1 MESEMYIKDQNEEE
15 VIEYNLNSKKNG
27 QQQQITMKYAS
38 TNSIPSTMEEEN
50 ENTFD
55 RRIMGER
62 FAGVRSA
69 ASAAI
74 LRESTTGTGTTTNST
89 TTNTNPST
97 VSAVKARRYSVL
109 EDLKAR
115 RDSLWQRARRT
126 STFEEKENAKQQKI
140 VYGKEKRRS
149 SDSGAAR
156 RGSVFYVTDDLLEEK
171 QDVIVNKEEERAAI
185 IEAKKGRRKSWHPL
199 AGVKPSKSERKRKK
213 AVVGAPPEQVA
224 SAEALYTHTRQKR
237 PSWWNIF
244 VPDSVSRSKSRSV
257 DHGFTAPFDLDTLRN
272 KVEGR
277 FESVDKLSKDSDN
290 ESKDGSTTQE
300 KRHGRISQPN
310 NTIAYTV
317 GDRDTLTSV
326 AARFDTTPSEL
337 SKLNRLGSTFI
348 YSGQQLWVPNKGEG
362 RAGGGTITDAPS
374 PDPPQDHDSQDDL
387 PPEEKELL
395 DNLRP
400 VSPKPGHIER
410 VKTPL
415 GSGNAVTEDDE
426 QPFKERFLKINVRH
440 ITDGQGVVGGVLLVT
455 PNAVMFD
462 PNVSD
467 PLVIEHGA
475 ESYGVIAP
483 MEFVVNAAIYY
494 DIAHMRV
501 GHTKS
506 GNLDKKPDIY
516 YMKKP
521 SQGDSQ
527 KSQSP
532 GKDETFPE
540 LAGDDNESVC
550 SCAER
555 EGDAFPKAFD
565 RELVT
570 PTNLQSQDDNLATT
584 KEKEEKEKD
593 STEKEPCVGGQAS
606 RTLEERRRSMLDHHW
621 AVPSKDRSTFSVDD
635 EQQDSLNSDKTE
647 SAKSNAIPEDE
658 EGSLVKLSCHDS
670 GIDIR
675 DPNPPLPVVQPMPS
689 KKVYS
694 DADIVLSSE
703 WVPPITIAPTN
714 ITTSSLD
721 SGPNINGRKK
731 ASSVSFSLD
740 SNSEEPEKD
749 EEHKDDD
756 KQESRKNKMLKRLS
770 YPLSWVGMEGLT
782 GDREEENKSVSDRVS
797 SLPNSADS
805 HHSSVFSKVFS
816 SSPINLVSDFS
827 SGLFAK
833 TPSEESGGGGRAGG
847 TPPLIAS
854 SLSQDSGNAQFS
866 PGPGG
871 LIGRSSVGTFIRQ
884 QPLTSSGS
892 SSVDSNRGSKSLTQ
906 APRLDYRSMV
916 SVEDMPGLFVSFDI
930 QAPNF
935 PELEGLE
942 LIPRPA
948 RSCEDPPLY
957 LRLRTGRP
965 KDKKIPRS
973 TPIMSYGKKK
983 LRPEYWFS
991 VPRNRVDDLYRF
1003 IHAWVPNLYGELDEN
1018 YWRER
1023 GYILSDTDTDLSPE
1037 LTPQESGESG
1047 ESTEEGKA
1055 RNQDGDEISE
1065 LTRES
1070 WELIKAPY
1078 VKLYTILKTSSTSAD
1093 SEQVQD
1099 PEVLSMSEELRR
1111 ALYANSAVS
1120 LDNDIIVPDLVGTTE
1135 ILSDEH
1141 REHLCRHLP
1150 ARAEGYLWT
1159 LVFSTSQH
1167 GFSLN
1172 SMYRKMGKIESPILL
1187 VIEDTEGNVF
1197 GALTSCALHVS
1208 DHFYGTGE
1216 SLLFRFTPRFQAF
1229 NWTGDNLYFIKGNN
1243 ESLAIGA
1250 GDGKF
1255 GLWLDGDLYQGRT
1268 QSCSTYGNEPL
1279 APHEDFVVKTLECWA
1294 FI

>member
-1 MESEMYIKDQNEEE
+1 MDDVAIPVSMETAKMYISEPQNGHTTT
-15 VIEYNLNSKKNG
+15 KF
-27 QQQQITMKYAS
+27 AS
-38 TNSIPSTMEEEN
+38 TNSIPAMMEQESSLARILGAVGKQREN
-50 ENTFD
+50 
-55 RRIMGER
+55 
-62 FAGVRSA
+62 V
-69 ASAAI
+69 AI
-74 LRESTTGTGTTTNST
+74 LRDTKT
-89 TTNTNPST
+89 
-97 VSAVKARRYSVL
+97 RRHSVL

-115 RDSLWQRARRT
+115 RDSLMQRARRV
-126 STFEEKENAKQQKI
+126 SLFEEKENSAKDNVKDG
-140 VYGKEKRRS
+140 VKSDVKDGNAKDKSKDKRRS
-149 SDSGAAR
+149 SDSNGGR
-156 RGSVFYVTDDLLEEK
+156 RGSVFYVSEDLLEEN
-171 QDVIVNKEEERAAI
+171 QEVLENEDRDRVAQ
-185 IEAKKGRRKSWHPL
+185 EAKKGRRKSWHPL
-199 AGVKPSKSERKRKK
+199 VKPPKLDRKRRKG
-213 AVVGAPPEQVA
+213 VSGIPSDSGSTEG
-224 SAEALYTHTRQKR
+224 LYSQSYPRQKR

-244 VPDSVSRSKSRSV
+244 VPDSVVRSRRMSQDVTTSKSTENLSATFRSKSRSV
-257 DHGFTAPFDLDTLRN
+257 DHGLTPPIDFDALRS

-300 KRHGRISQPN
+300 KKHGRVSQPI

-348 YSGQQLWVPNKGEG
+348 YSGQQLWVPAKGEG
-362 RAGGGTITDAPS
+362 RPGGGSAADAPS
-374 PDPPQDHDSQDDL
+374 PDPCHDHESQDDL

-400 VSPKPGHIER
+400 VSPKPGHMER
-410 VKTPL
+410 IKTPL
-415 GSGNAVTEDDE
+415 GTSGATADEDE
-426 QPFKERFLKINVRH
+426 QPFRERFLKINVRH

-501 GHTKS
+501 SHAECGH
-506 GNLDKKPDIY
+506 LDKKPEIY

-521 SQGDSQ
+521 QVDNR
-527 KSQSP
+527 KCQSP
-532 GKDETFPE
+532 GKDENFPE
-540 LAGDDNESVC
+540 LAGDDSESVC

-555 EGDAFPKAFD
+555 DGDAFPKAFE

-570 PTNLQSQDDNLATT
+570 PTNLQGEENSTST
-584 KEKEEKEKD
+584 KDKEKEKD
-593 STEKEPCVGGQAS
+593 GNEKEVCTGGQAS

-635 EQQDSLNSDKTE
+635 EQQDSLNSDKPAE
-647 SAKSNAIPEDE
+647 PAKSNAIPEDE
-658 EGSLVKLSCHDS
+658 EGSLVKQSCHDS

-675 DPNPPLPVVQPMPS
+675 DPNPPIPVVQPIPS

-694 DADIVLSSE
+694 DADIVLSSD

-714 ITTSSLD
+714 VTSTLEATSA
-721 SGPNINGRKK
+721 INGRKK
-731 ASSVSFSLD
+731 ASSVSFSLE
-740 SNSEEPEKD
+740 SNAEEPEKD
-749 EEHKDDD
+749 EEHKEDD
-756 KQESRKNKMLKRLS
+756 KQETRKNKMLKRLS
-770 YPLSWVGMEGLT
+770 YPLSWMEGLT
-782 GDREEENKSVSDRVS
+782 GEKDDESSKSLSDKMS

-816 SSPINLVSDFS
+816 
-827 SGLFAK
+827 
-833 TPSEESGGGGRAGG
+833 R
-847 TPPLIAS
+847 
-854 SLSQDSGNAQFS
+854 
-866 PGPGG
+866 
-871 LIGRSSVGTFIRQ
+871 RSSVGTFIRQ

-892 SSVDSNRGSKSLTQ
+892 SSVDSSRGSKTSAT

-916 SVEDMPGLFVSFDI
+916 SVEDMPELFVSFDK
-930 QAPNF
+930 
-935 PELEGLE
+935 

-1003 IHAWVPNLYGELDEN
+1003 IHAWVPSLYGELDEN

-1037 LTPQESGESG
+1037 LSPQESGEG
-1047 ESTEEGKA
+1047 ADSTEESKTG
-1055 RNQDGDEISE
+1055 QDEISE

-1070 WELIKAPY
+1070 WE
-1078 VKLYTILKTSSTSAD
+1078 
-1093 SEQVQD
+1093 
-1099 PEVLSMSEELRR
+1099 VLSMSEEFRR
-1111 ALYANSAVS
+1111 ALYANSAIS
-1120 LDNDIIVPDLVGTTE
+1120 LDNDVIVPDLIGTTE

-1141 REHLCRHLP
+1141 REQLCRHLP
-1150 ARAEGYLWT
+1150 ARAEGYQWT

-1172 SMYRKMGKIESPILL
+1172 SMYRKMAKVESPILL

-1197 GALTSCALHVS
+1197 GALTSCSLHVS

-1216 SLLFRFTPRFQAF
+1216 SLLFRFTPRFQCF

-1268 QSCSTYGNEPL
+1268 QACSTYGNEPL
-1279 APHEDFVVKTLECWA
+1279 APREDFVVKTLECWA

>member
-1 MESEMYIKDQNEEE
+1 METNMYISNEPQN
-15 VIEYNLNSKKNG
+15 NG
-27 QQQQITMKYAS
+27 HSGTKYAS
-38 TNSIPSTMEEEN
+38 TNSIPSMVEKESS
-50 ENTFD
+50 FAKLIGAVG
-55 RRIMGER
+55 RRD
-62 FAGVRSA
+62 S
-69 ASAAI
+69 SAI
-74 LRESTTGTGTTTNST
+74 LRDNKG
-89 TTNTNPST
+89 
-97 VSAVKARRYSVL
+97 RRHSVL

-115 RDSLWQRARRT
+115 RDSLFQKARRG
-126 STFEEKENAKQQKI
+126 SVIEEKENAKHVQKD
-140 VYGKEKRRS
+140 KRRAS
-149 SDSGAAR
+149 EGGR
-156 RGSVFYVTDDLLEEK
+156 RCSVFYVSQDLLEEN
-171 QDVIVNKEEERAAI
+171 QELLENERIQADVEG
-185 IEAKKGRRKSWHPL
+185 KKARRKSWHILAKPPKL
-199 AGVKPSKSERKRKK
+199 DRKRRKGIAGVPTQ
-213 AVVGAPPEQVA
+213 VG
-224 SAEALYTHTRQKR
+224 SADGLYAQARQKR

-257 DHGFTAPFDLDTLRN
+257 DHGFAAPFDWDSSKN

-277 FESVDKLSKDSDN
+277 FESVDEFTKDSDT
-290 ESKDGSTTQE
+290 ESEDGSST
-300 KRHGRISQPN
+300 RLNFNIIP
-310 NTIAYTV
+310 YTV

-337 SKLNRLGSTFI
+337 SKFNRLGSTFI
-348 YSGQQLWVPNKGEG
+348 YPGQQLWIPVEGEG
-362 RAGGGTITDAPS
+362 RTKAGTTDAPS
-374 PDPPQDHDSQDDL
+374 PVPCHDHDSQDDL

-395 DNLRP
+395 DSLRP
-400 VSPKPGHIER
+400 VSPKPSHMER

-415 GSGNAVTEDDE
+415 GVTSTVIEEEE

-501 GHTKS
+501 GHTES
-506 GNLDKKPDIY
+506 GKLDKKPEIY

-521 SQGDSQ
+521 TQSDNV
-527 KSQSP
+527 KCQSP
-532 GKDETFPE
+532 EKEESFPE
-540 LAGDDNESVC
+540 LTADDSENVC
-550 SCAER
+550 SSTER
-555 EGDAFPKAFD
+555 DGDAFPKAFERD
-565 RELVT
+565 FVT
-570 PTNLQSQDDNLATT
+570 PTNLQNEEDATTT
-584 KEKEEKEKD
+584 KEKEKEKE
-593 STEKEPCVGGQAS
+593 TKEVCGGGQAS
-606 RTLEERRRSMLDHHW
+606 RTLEERRRSLLDHHW
-621 AVPSKDRSTFSVDD
+621 PVPSKDQYPWPVED
-635 EQQDSLNSDKTE
+635 EQQNSLNSDKTDT
-647 SAKSNAIPEDE
+647 AKSKVIPEDE
-658 EGSLVKLSCHDS
+658 EGSLVKQSCHDS

-675 DPNPPLPVVQPMPS
+675 DPNPPFPVVQPNPT

-694 DADIVLSSE
+694 DADIVLSSD

-714 ITTSSLD
+714 VTTDSLD
-721 SGPNINGRKK
+721 TGTAVNGRKK
-731 ASSVSFSLD
+731 ASSVSFSLE
-740 SNSEEPEKD
+740 SNNAEEPEKD
-749 EEHKDDD
+749 EDHKDDD
-756 KQESRKNKMLKRLS
+756 KQETRRNKMLKRLS
-770 YPLSWVGMEGLT
+770 YPLSWMEGLT
-782 GDREEENKSVSDRVS
+782 GEKEDETKSSGSDKVS

-833 TPSEESGGGGRAGG
+833 TPSDESSGGGRAGG
-847 TPPLIAS
+847 TPPLTAS
-854 SLSQDSGNAQFS
+854 SLSQDSSNPQIS

-871 LIGRSSVGTFIRQ
+871 LMGRSSVGTFIRQ

-892 SSVDSNRGSKSLTQ
+892 SSVDSSRGSKTSST

-916 SVEDMPGLFVSFDI
+916 SVEDMPELFVSFDI

-948 RSCEDPPLY
+948 HSCEDPPLY

-991 VPRNRVDDLYRF
+991 IPRNRVDDLYRF
-1003 IHAWVPNLYGELDEN
+1003 IHAWVPSLYGELDEN
-1018 YWRER
+1018 YWRDR

-1037 LTPQESGESG
+1037 LSPHEAGKLG
-1047 ESTEEGKA
+1047 DATEEGKP
-1055 RNQDGDEISE
+1055 RQDSDEISD

-1078 VKLYTILKTSSTSAD
+1078 VKLYSILKTSSASAD
-1093 SEQVQD
+1093 SEQIQD
-1099 PEVLSMSEELRR
+1099 PEVLSMSEDLRR
-1111 ALYANSAVS
+1111 VLYTNSAVS
-1120 LDNDIIVPDLVGTTE
+1120 IDNDVIVPELVGTTE

-1141 REHLCRHLP
+1141 REQLCRHLP

-1172 SMYRKMGKIESPILL
+1172 SMYRKMAKIESPILL

-1197 GALTSCALHVS
+1197 GALTSCSLHVS

-1216 SLLFRFTPRFQAF
+1216 SLLFKFTPRFQAF
-1229 NWTGDNLYFIKGNN
+1229 HWTGDNLYFIKGNN

-1279 APHEDFVVKTLECWA
+1279 APREDFVVKTLECWA

>member
-1 MESEMYIKDQNEEE
+1 MESNMYISNEPH
-15 VIEYNLNSKKNG
+15 NNG
-27 QQQQITMKYAS
+27 HSATKYAS
-38 TNSIPSTMEEEN
+38 TNSIPSMMEED
-50 ENTFD
+50 TSLAKLIGAVGKRD
-55 RRIMGER
+55 
-62 FAGVRSA
+62 
-69 ASAAI
+69 ASAI
-74 LRESTTGTGTTTNST
+74 LRDNKG
-89 TTNTNPST
+89 
-97 VSAVKARRYSVL
+97 RRHSVL

-115 RDSLWQRARRT
+115 RDSLFQRARRG
-126 STFEEKENAKQQKI
+126 SVVEEKENAKLVQ
-140 VYGKEKRRS
+140 KEKRRG
-149 SDSGAAR
+149 SDGGR
-156 RGSVFYVTDDLLEEK
+156 RGSVFYVSQDLLEENP
-171 QDVIVNKEEERAAI
+171 DVVENERVKADL
-185 IEAKKGRRKSWHPL
+185 EGKKGRRKSWHPL
-199 AGVKPSKSERKRKK
+199 AKPPKVDRKRRKGI
-213 AVVGAPPEQVA
+213 AGIPTQVG
-224 SAEALYTHTRQKR
+224 SADGLYTQARQKR

-244 VPDSVSRSKSRSV
+244 VPDSVGRSRRMSQDVTHSRSTENLTASYFRSKSRSV
-257 DHGFTAPFDLDTLRN
+257 DHGFTTPFDLDSLRN

-290 ESKDGSTTQE
+290 ESKDGTALQE
-300 KRHGRISQPN
+300 KKHGRVSQPI
-310 NTIAYTV
+310 NTIVYTV

-348 YSGQQLWVPNKGEG
+348 YPGQQLRVPAKGEG
-362 RAGGGTITDAPS
+362 RPGGGTTTDAPS
-374 PDPPQDHDSQDDL
+374 PDPCHDHESQDDL

-395 DNLRP
+395 DSLRP

-415 GSGNAVTEDDE
+415 GVTNAVIEEEE

-501 GHTKS
+501 GHTES
-506 GNLDKKPDIY
+506 GTLDKKPEIY

-521 SQGDSQ
+521 SQNDNR
-527 KSQSP
+527 KCQSP

-540 LAGDDNESVC
+540 LTADDNESVC

-555 EGDAFPKAFD
+555 DGDAFPKAFERD
-565 RELVT
+565 LVT
-570 PTNLQSQDDNLATT
+570 PTNLQNEENTTTT
-584 KEKEEKEKD
+584 KDKETEKEETKD
-593 STEKEPCVGGQAS
+593 ASSGGQGN

-621 AVPSKDRSTFSVDD
+621 AVPSKDRCTLSVED
-635 EQQDSLNSDKTE
+635 EQQDSLNSDKVDP
-647 SAKSNAIPEDE
+647 AKSKAIPEDE

-675 DPNPPLPVVQPMPS
+675 DLIPPFPVVQHIPS

-694 DADIVLSSE
+694 DADIVLSSD

-714 ITTSSLD
+714 ITTDSLD
-721 SGPNINGRKK
+721 AGSAINGRKK
-731 ASSVSFSLD
+731 ASSVSFSLE
-740 SNSEEPEKD
+740 SNAEEPEKD

-756 KQESRKNKMLKRLS
+756 KQETRKNKMLKRLS
-770 YPLSWVGMEGLT
+770 YPLSWMEGLT
-782 GDREEENKSVSDRVS
+782 GEKEEENKSGSDKVS

-816 SSPINLVSDFS
+816 
-827 SGLFAK
+827 
-833 TPSEESGGGGRAGG
+833 R
-847 TPPLIAS
+847 
-854 SLSQDSGNAQFS
+854 
-866 PGPGG
+866 
-871 LIGRSSVGTFIRQ
+871 RSSVGTFIRQ

-892 SSVDSNRGSKSLTQ
+892 SSVDSSRGSKTSTT

-916 SVEDMPGLFVSFDI
+916 SVEDMPELFVSFDK
-930 QAPNF
+930 
-935 PELEGLE
+935 

-1003 IHAWVPNLYGELDEN
+1003 IHAWVPSLYGELDEN

-1037 LTPQESGESG
+1037 LSPHESGEGG

-1055 RNQDGDEISE
+1055 RVQDGDEISD

-1078 VKLYTILKTSSTSAD
+1078 VKLYSILKTSSTSAD
-1093 SEQVQD
+1093 SEQIQD

-1111 ALYANSAVS
+1111 ALYANSAIS
-1120 LDNDIIVPDLVGTTE
+1120 LDNDVIVPDLVGTTE

-1141 REHLCRHLP
+1141 REQLCRHLP

-1172 SMYRKMGKIESPILL
+1172 SMYRKMAKVESPILL
-1187 VIEDTEGNVF
+1187 VIEDTEDNVF

-1229 NWTGDNLYFIKGNN
+1229 NWSGDNLYFIKGNN

-1279 APHEDFVVKTLECWA
+1279 APREDFVVKTLECWA

>member
-1 MESEMYIKDQNEEE
+1 MESRMYITE
-15 VIEYNLNSKKNG
+15 SH
-27 QQQQITMKYAS
+27 QQHASPKFAS
-38 TNSIPSTMEEEN
+38 TNSIPSLIESCQVSSYDLPE
-50 ENTFD
+50 
-55 RRIMGER
+55 
-62 FAGVRSA
+62 SQ
-69 ASAAI
+69 
-74 LRESTTGTGTTTNST
+74 LRDPTKS
-89 TTNTNPST
+89 
-97 VSAVKARRYSVL
+97 RRYSVL

-115 RDSLWQRARRT
+115 RDSFFQKARRH
-126 STFEEKENAKQQKI
+126 SIFEDKENR
-140 VYGKEKRRS
+140 EKRRA
-149 SDSGAAR
+149 SDSR
-156 RGSVFYVTDDLLEEK
+156 RSSVFYVSTQDLFAEEQQEGSVETGESPEAK
-171 QDVIVNKEEERAAI
+171 DEVKSNGGEEEREDESSPLGFA
-185 IEAKKGRRKSWHPL
+185 AKKGRRKSWHPL
-199 AGVKPSKSERKRKK
+199 VGKPPKVDRKRRKGV
-213 AVVGAPPEQVA
+213 AGPASPEA
-224 SAEALYTHTRQKR
+224 GSTEGLYNARQKR

-244 VPDSVSRSKSRSV
+244 VPDSVGRSKSRSV
-257 DHGFTAPFDLDTLRN
+257 DHGLTTPFDLDLLRN

-277 FESVDKLSKDSDN
+277 FESIEKLSRDPDS
-290 ESKDGSTTQE
+290 ESKDGSGSQE
-300 KRHGRISQPN
+300 KKSGRLSQQI

-337 SKLNRLGSTFI
+337 SKLNRLVSRFI
-348 YSGQQLWVPNKGEG
+348 YPGQQLFVPVKGEATSGDG
-362 RAGGGTITDAPS
+362 RSESTGSDATQEGHEG
-374 PDPPQDHDSQDDL
+374 QDEL
-387 PPEEKELL
+387 PADEKELL

-400 VSPKPGHIER
+400 VSPKPGHLER
-410 VKTPL
+410 VKTP
-415 GSGNAVTEDDE
+415 AMDEDSHTY
-426 QPFKERFLKINVRH
+426 KERFLKITVRH

-483 MEFVVNAAIYY
+483 MEFIVNAAIYY

-501 GHTKS
+501 GHTDA
-506 GNLDKKPDIY
+506 GQPEKKPEIY

-521 SQGDSQ
+521 VVAATPAAVGEEKQRSA
-527 KSQSP
+527 SP
-532 GKDETFPE
+532 SAKDENFPE
-540 LAGDDNESVC
+540 LAVDDSVSVC
-550 SCAER
+550 SAER
-555 EGDAFPKAFD
+555 DGDAFPKAFD
-565 RELVT
+565 KDLIT
-570 PTNLQSQDDNLATT
+570 PNNSTEEAPTKDKEDKDDKEMT
-584 KEKEEKEKD
+584 KED
-593 STEKEPCVGGQAS
+593 TGMGQAS

-621 AVPSKDRSTFSVDD
+621 AVPSKDRCSFSQDD
-635 EQQDSLNSDKTE
+635 EQQDSLNSDKAE
-647 SAKSNAIPEDE
+647 SSKSNAIPEDV
-658 EGSLVKLSCHDS
+658 EGSLVKQSCHDS

-675 DPNPPLPVVQPMPS
+675 DPNPPLPVVQPIVA

-694 DADIVLSSE
+694 DADIVLSSD

-714 ITTSSLD
+714 VTTNTLEAEAAM
-721 SGPNINGRKK
+721 NGRKK

-740 SNSEEPEKD
+740 SNNEEQEKE
-749 EEHKDDD
+749 EEHKEED
-756 KQESRKNKMLKRLS
+756 KQETRKNKMLKRLS
-770 YPLSWVGMEGLT
+770 YPLSWMEGLT
-782 GDREEENKSVSDRVS
+782 GESKDEDSGKAPSDKMS

-833 TPSEESGGGGRAGG
+833 TPSEESGGRVGG
-847 TPPLIAS
+847 TPPLTAS
-854 SLSQDSGNAQFS
+854 SLSQDSSNPVFS
-866 PGPGG
+866 PGPVGFM
-871 LIGRSSVGTFIRQ
+871 GRSSVGTFIRQ

-892 SSVDSNRGSKSLTQ
+892 SSVDSSRGSKTST
-906 APRLDYRSMV
+906 APPRLDYRSMV
-916 SVEDMPGLFVSFDI
+916 SVDDMPELFVSFDK
-930 QAPNF
+930 
-935 PELEGLE
+935 

-965 KDKKIPRS
+965 KDKKIPWT

-983 LRPEYWFS
+983 IRPEYWFS
-991 VPRNRVDDLYRF
+991 IPRNRVDDLYRF
-1003 IHAWVPNLYGELDEN
+1003 IHAWVPTLYGELDEDM
-1018 YWRER
+1018 WRER

-1037 LTPQESGESG
+1037 LTPREANEVCAEDGKDTESKPGEM
-1047 ESTEEGKA
+1047 A
-1055 RNQDGDEISE
+1055 AE

-1078 VKLYTILKTSSTSAD
+1078 VKLYSILKTSSTSGD
-1093 SEQVQD
+1093 SELQIQD

-1111 ALYANSAVS
+1111 ALYHNNSAVS
-1120 LDNDIIVPDLVGTTE
+1120 LDSEIIVPDLVGATE

-1141 REHLCRHLP
+1141 REQLCRHLP

-1159 LVFSTSQH
+1159 LVFSTSQN

-1172 SMYRKMGKIESPILL
+1172 SMYRKMSKVESPILL

-1197 GALTSCALHVS
+1197 GALTSCSLRVS

>member
-1 MESEMYIKDQNEEE
+1 MDDVAIPVSMETAKMYISEPQNGHTTT
-15 VIEYNLNSKKNG
+15 KF
-27 QQQQITMKYAS
+27 AS
-38 TNSIPSTMEEEN
+38 TNSIPAMMEQESSLARILGAVGKQREN
-50 ENTFD
+50 
-55 RRIMGER
+55 
-62 FAGVRSA
+62 V
-69 ASAAI
+69 AI
-74 LRESTTGTGTTTNST
+74 LRDTKT
-89 TTNTNPST
+89 
-97 VSAVKARRYSVL
+97 RRHSVL

-115 RDSLWQRARRT
+115 RDSLMQRARRV
-126 STFEEKENAKQQKI
+126 SLFEEKENSAKDNVKDG
-140 VYGKEKRRS
+140 VKSDVKDGNAKDKSKDKRRS
-149 SDSGAAR
+149 SDSNGGR
-156 RGSVFYVTDDLLEEK
+156 RGSVFYVSEDLLEEN
-171 QDVIVNKEEERAAI
+171 QEVLENEDRDRVAQ
-185 IEAKKGRRKSWHPL
+185 EAKKGRRKSWHPL
-199 AGVKPSKSERKRKK
+199 VKPPKLDRKRRKG
-213 AVVGAPPEQVA
+213 VSGIPSDSGSTEG
-224 SAEALYTHTRQKR
+224 LYSQSYPRQKR

-244 VPDSVSRSKSRSV
+244 VPDSVVRSRRMSQDVTTSKSTENLSATFRSKSRSV
-257 DHGFTAPFDLDTLRN
+257 DHGLTPPIDFDALRS

-300 KRHGRISQPN
+300 KKHGRVSQPI

-348 YSGQQLWVPNKGEG
+348 YSGQQLWVPAKGEG
-362 RAGGGTITDAPS
+362 RPGGGSAADAPS
-374 PDPPQDHDSQDDL
+374 PDPCHDHESQDDL

-400 VSPKPGHIER
+400 VSPKPGHMER
-410 VKTPL
+410 IKTPL
-415 GSGNAVTEDDE
+415 GTSGATADEDE
-426 QPFKERFLKINVRH
+426 QPFRERFLKINVRH

-501 GHTKS
+501 SHAECGH
-506 GNLDKKPDIY
+506 LDKKPEIY

-521 SQGDSQ
+521 QVDNR
-527 KSQSP
+527 KCQSP
-532 GKDETFPE
+532 GKDENFPE
-540 LAGDDNESVC
+540 LAGDDSESVC

-555 EGDAFPKAFD
+555 DGDAFPKAFE

-570 PTNLQSQDDNLATT
+570 PTNLQGEENSTST
-584 KEKEEKEKD
+584 KDKEKEKD
-593 STEKEPCVGGQAS
+593 GNEKEVCTGGQAS

-635 EQQDSLNSDKTE
+635 EQQDSLNSDKPAE
-647 SAKSNAIPEDE
+647 PAKSNAIPEDE
-658 EGSLVKLSCHDS
+658 EGSLVKQSCHDS

-675 DPNPPLPVVQPMPS
+675 DPNPPIPVVQPIPS

-694 DADIVLSSE
+694 DADIVLSSD

-714 ITTSSLD
+714 VTSTLEATSA
-721 SGPNINGRKK
+721 INGRKK
-731 ASSVSFSLD
+731 ASSVSFSLE
-740 SNSEEPEKD
+740 SNAEEPEKD
-749 EEHKDDD
+749 EEHKEDD
-756 KQESRKNKMLKRLS
+756 KQETRKNKMLKRLS
-770 YPLSWVGMEGLT
+770 YPLSWMEGLT
-782 GDREEENKSVSDRVS
+782 GEKDDESSKSLSDKMS

-816 SSPINLVSDFS
+816 
-827 SGLFAK
+827 
-833 TPSEESGGGGRAGG
+833 R
-847 TPPLIAS
+847 
-854 SLSQDSGNAQFS
+854 
-866 PGPGG
+866 
-871 LIGRSSVGTFIRQ
+871 RSSVGTFIRQ

-892 SSVDSNRGSKSLTQ
+892 SSVDSSRGSKTSAT

-916 SVEDMPGLFVSFDI
+916 SVEDMPELFVSFDK
-930 QAPNF
+930 
-935 PELEGLE
+935 

-1003 IHAWVPNLYGELDEN
+1003 IHAWVPSLYGELDEN

-1037 LTPQESGESG
+1037 LSPQESGEG
-1047 ESTEEGKA
+1047 ADSTEESKTG
-1055 RNQDGDEISE
+1055 QDEISE

-1078 VKLYTILKTSSTSAD
+1078 VKLYSILKTSSTSAD
-1093 SEQVQD
+1093 SEQIQD
-1099 PEVLSMSEELRR
+1099 SEVLSMSEEFRR
-1111 ALYANSAVS
+1111 ALYANSAIS
-1120 LDNDIIVPDLVGTTE
+1120 LDNDVIVPDLIGTTE

-1141 REHLCRHLP
+1141 REQLCRHLP
-1150 ARAEGYLWT
+1150 ARAEGYQWT

-1172 SMYRKMGKIESPILL
+1172 SMYRKMAKVESPILL

-1197 GALTSCALHVS
+1197 GALTSCSLHVS

-1216 SLLFRFTPRFQAF
+1216 SLLFRFTPRFQCF

-1268 QSCSTYGNEPL
+1268 QACSTYGNEPL
-1279 APHEDFVVKTLECWA
+1279 APREDFVVKTLECWA

>member
-244 VPDSVSRSKSRSV
+244 VPDSVSRSRRMSQDVTHSRSTESLIGTYTRSKSRSV

-749 EEHKDDD
+749 EEHKEDD

-816 SSPINLVSDFS
+816 
-827 SGLFAK
+827 
-833 TPSEESGGGGRAGG
+833 R
-847 TPPLIAS
+847 
-854 SLSQDSGNAQFS
+854 
-866 PGPGG
+866 
-871 LIGRSSVGTFIRQ
+871 RSSVGTFIRQ

-892 SSVDSNRGSKSLTQ
+892 SSVDSNRGSKTLTQ

-916 SVEDMPGLFVSFDI
+916 SVEDMPGLFVSFDK
-930 QAPNF
+930 
-935 PELEGLE
+935 

-1070 WELIKAPY
+1070 W
-1078 VKLYTILKTSSTSAD
+1078 
-1093 SEQVQD
+1093 
-1099 PEVLSMSEELRR
+1099 EVLSMSEELRR

>member
-244 VPDSVSRSKSRSV
+244 VPDSVSRSRRMSQDVTHSRSTESLIGTYTRSKSRSV

-816 SSPINLVSDFS
+816 
-827 SGLFAK
+827 
-833 TPSEESGGGGRAGG
+833 R
-847 TPPLIAS
+847 
-854 SLSQDSGNAQFS
+854 
-866 PGPGG
+866 
-871 LIGRSSVGTFIRQ
+871 RSSVGTFIRQ

>member
-1 MESEMYIKDQNEEE
+1 METKMYISNNDAHN
-15 VIEYNLNSKKNG
+15 NG
-27 QQQQITMKYAS
+27 HTGTKYAS
-38 TNSIPSTMEEEN
+38 TNSIPSMMEDESS
-50 ENTFD
+50 FAKLIGA
-55 RRIMGER
+55 RRD
-62 FAGVRSA
+62 S
-69 ASAAI
+69 SAI
-74 LRESTTGTGTTTNST
+74 LRDNKG
-89 TTNTNPST
+89 
-97 VSAVKARRYSVL
+97 RRHSVL

-115 RDSLWQRARRT
+115 RDSLFQRARRG
-126 STFEEKENAKQQKI
+126 SVVEEKENAKLVQ
-140 VYGKEKRRS
+140 KEKRRS
-149 SDSGAAR
+149 SDGGR
-156 RGSVFYVTDDLLEEK
+156 RGSVFYVSQDLLEEN
-171 QDVIVNKEEERAAI
+171 QEVLEDERMQ
-185 IEAKKGRRKSWHPL
+185 ELEGKKGRRKSWHPL
-199 AGVKPSKSERKRKK
+199 AKPPKLDRKRRKGI
-213 AVVGAPPEQVA
+213 AGVPTQVG
-224 SAEALYTHTRQKR
+224 STDGLYAQARQKR

-244 VPDSVSRSKSRSV
+244 VPDSVARSRRMSQDVTHSRSTENLTSSYFRSKSRSV
-257 DHGFTAPFDLDTLRN
+257 DHGFTTPFDLDSLRN

-277 FESVDKLSKDSDN
+277 FESVDKLSKDSDS

-300 KRHGRISQPN
+300 KKHGRVSQPIS
-310 NTIAYTV
+310 TIAYTV
-317 GDRDTLTSV
+317 SDRDTLTSV

-348 YSGQQLWVPNKGEG
+348 YPGQQLWVPAKGEG
-362 RAGGGTITDAPS
+362 RQGGGTTADAPS
-374 PDPPQDHDSQDDL
+374 PDPCHDHESQDDL

-400 VSPKPGHIER
+400 VSPKPGHMER

-415 GSGNAVTEDDE
+415 SISTAVIEEEE
-426 QPFKERFLKINVRH
+426 QPFKERFLKIDVRH
-440 ITDGQGVVGGVLLVT
+440 ITDGQGVVSGVLLVT

-462 PNVSD
+462 PNVSHR
-467 PLVIEHGA
+467 LVIEHGA

-483 MEFVVNAAIYY
+483 MEFIVNAAIYY
-494 DIAHMRV
+494 DIAHMRASHREP
-501 GHTKS
+501 GA
-506 GNLDKKPDIY
+506 LEKKPEIY

-521 SQGDSQ
+521 TQNE
-527 KSQSP
+527 KCQSP
-532 GKDETFPE
+532 EKDENFPE
-540 LAGDDNESVC
+540 LTTDDNESVC

-555 EGDAFPKAFD
+555 DGDAFPKAFERD
-565 RELVT
+565 LVT
-570 PTNLQSQDDNLATT
+570 PTNLQSEDNTTTT
-584 KEKEEKEKD
+584 KEKEE
-593 STEKEPCVGGQAS
+593 EKETKEACDGSQVI

-621 AVPSKDRSTFSVDD
+621 AVPSKDRCTLSIEDD
-635 EQQDSLNSDKTE
+635 QQDSLNSDKTDT
-647 SAKSNAIPEDE
+647 AKTKPNAEDE

-675 DPNPPLPVVQPMPS
+675 DPNPPFPVVLPIPS

-694 DADIVLSSE
+694 DADIVLSSD

-714 ITTSSLD
+714 VTTDTLD
-721 SGPNINGRKK
+721 SGSAINGRKK

-740 SNSEEPEKD
+740 SNAEEPEKD
-749 EEHKDDD
+749 DEHKDDD
-756 KQESRKNKMLKRLS
+756 KQETRRNKMLKRLS
-770 YPLSWVGMEGLT
+770 YPLSWMEGLT
-782 GDREEENKSVSDRVS
+782 GEKEDENKSGSDKVG

-833 TPSEESGGGGRAGG
+833 TPSEESGGGGRTGG
-847 TPPLIAS
+847 TPPLTAS
-854 SLSQDSGNAQFS
+854 SLSQDSGNPQFS

-871 LIGRSSVGTFIRQ
+871 LMGRSSVGTFIRQ

-892 SSVDSNRGSKSLTQ
+892 SSVDSSRGSKTSTA

-916 SVEDMPGLFVSFDI
+916 SVEDMPELFVSFDK
-930 QAPNF
+930 
-935 PELEGLE
+935 

-948 RSCEDPPLY
+948 RSCDDPPLY

-991 VPRNRVDDLYRF
+991 VPRDRVDDLYRF
-1003 IHAWVPNLYGELDEN
+1003 IHAWVPSLYGELDEE
-1018 YWRER
+1018 YWKER
-1023 GYILSDTDTDLSPE
+1023 GYILVDTDTDLSPE
-1037 LTPQESGESG
+1037 LSPHEPGEAG
-1047 ESTEEGKA
+1047 ETAEDGKP
-1055 RNQDGDEISE
+1055 RNQDGDDISD

-1070 WELIKAPY
+1070 WEA
-1078 VKLYTILKTSSTSAD
+1078 
-1093 SEQVQD
+1093 
-1099 PEVLSMSEELRR
+1099 LSMSEEVRR

-1120 LDNDIIVPDLVGTTE
+1120 LDNEVIVPDLVGNTE

-1141 REHLCRHLP
+1141 REQLCRHLP

-1172 SMYRKMGKIESPILL
+1172 SMYRKMAKIESPILL

-1279 APHEDFVVKTLECWA
+1279 APREDFVVKTLECWA

>member
-1 MESEMYIKDQNEEE
+1 METAAKMYISNEPQN
-15 VIEYNLNSKKNG
+15 G
-27 QQQQITMKYAS
+27 HTTTKYAS
-38 TNSIPSTMEEEN
+38 TNSIPAMIQEQESSLARILGAVGKQREN
-50 ENTFD
+50 
-55 RRIMGER
+55 
-62 FAGVRSA
+62 A
-69 ASAAI
+69 AAI
-74 LRESTTGTGTTTNST
+74 LRDGKG
-89 TTNTNPST
+89 
-97 VSAVKARRYSVL
+97 RRHSVL

-115 RDSLWQRARRT
+115 RDSLFQRARRA
-126 STFEEKENAKQQKI
+126 SIFGDEKENAKDNSKDN
-140 VYGKEKRRS
+140 VKEKPKEKRRS
-149 SDSGAAR
+149 SDTGR
-156 RGSVFYVTDDLLEEK
+156 RGSVFYVSEDLLEENH
-171 QDVIVNKEEERAAI
+171 DIPENEDRAQAAQ
-185 IEAKKGRRKSWHPL
+185 EAKKGRRKSWHPL
-199 AGVKPSKSERKRKK
+199 AKPPKVVDRKRRKG
-213 AVVGAPPEQVA
+213 VVAPAQTGSTEG
-224 SAEALYTHTRQKR
+224 LYPQTRQKR

-244 VPDSVSRSKSRSV
+244 VPDSVTRSKSRSV
-257 DHGFTAPFDLDTLRN
+257 DHGFTAPFDLDSLRN

-290 ESKDGSTTQE
+290 ESKDGSTVQE
-300 KRHGRISQPN
+300 KKHGRVSQPI

-348 YSGQQLWVPNKGEG
+348 YPGQQLWVPAKGEG
-362 RAGGGTITDAPS
+362 RPGGGPATDAPS
-374 PDPPQDHDSQDDL
+374 PDPCHDHESQDDL

-400 VSPKPGHIER
+400 VSPKPGHMER
-410 VKTPL
+410 IKTPL
-415 GSGNAVTEDDE
+415 GTSSVTTEEDE
-426 QPFKERFLKINVRH
+426 QPFRERFLKINVRH

-501 GHTKS
+501 SHTEA
-506 GNLDKKPDIY
+506 GNLDKKPEIY

-521 SQGDSQ
+521 QVDNR
-527 KSQSP
+527 KCQSP
-532 GKDETFPE
+532 GKDENFPE
-540 LAGDDNESVC
+540 LAGDDSESVC
-550 SCAER
+550 SSAER
-555 EGDAFPKAFD
+555 DGDAFPKAFE

-570 PTNLQSQDDNLATT
+570 PTNLQTEETST
-584 KEKEEKEKD
+584 KEKEKEKD
-593 STEKEPCVGGQAS
+593 NGEKEFCSGGQGS

-635 EQQDSLNSDKTE
+635 EQQDSLNSDKAE
-647 SAKSNAIPEDE
+647 PAKSNAIPEDE

-675 DPNPPLPVVQPMPS
+675 EPNPPIPIVQPMPS

-694 DADIVLSSE
+694 DADIVLSSD

-714 ITTSSLD
+714 ITSSLETG
-721 SGPNINGRKK
+721 SVINGRKK
-731 ASSVSFSLD
+731 ASSVSFSLE
-740 SNSEEPEKD
+740 SNAEEQEKD
-749 EEHKDDD
+749 EEHKEDD
-756 KQESRKNKMLKRLS
+756 KQETRRNKMLKRLS
-770 YPLSWVGMEGLT
+770 YPLSWMEGLT
-782 GDREEENKSVSDRVS
+782 GEKEDESKSISDKVS

-816 SSPINLVSDFS
+816 
-827 SGLFAK
+827 
-833 TPSEESGGGGRAGG
+833 R
-847 TPPLIAS
+847 
-854 SLSQDSGNAQFS
+854 
-866 PGPGG
+866 
-871 LIGRSSVGTFIRQ
+871 RSSVGTFIRQ

-892 SSVDSNRGSKSLTQ
+892 SSVDSSRGSKTSTT

-916 SVEDMPGLFVSFDI
+916 SVDDMPELFVSFDK
-930 QAPNF
+930 
-935 PELEGLE
+935 

-1003 IHAWVPNLYGELDEN
+1003 IHAWVPTLYGELDEN

-1037 LTPQESGESG
+1037 LSPHEAGEG
-1047 ESTEEGKA
+1047 ADSTEEGKT
-1055 RNQDGDEISE
+1055 RGHDGDEITE

-1078 VKLYTILKTSSTSAD
+1078 VKLYSILKTSSTSAD
-1093 SEQVQD
+1093 SEQIQD
-1099 PEVLSMSEELRR
+1099 SEVLSMSEEFRR

-1120 LDNDIIVPDLVGTTE
+1120 LDNDVIVPDLIGTTE
-1135 ILSDEH
+1135 ILGDEH
-1141 REHLCRHLP
+1141 REQLCRHLP
-1150 ARAEGYLWT
+1150 ARAEGYQWT

-1172 SMYRKMGKIESPILL
+1172 SMYRKMAKIESPILL

-1197 GALTSCALHVS
+1197 GALTSCSLHVS

-1216 SLLFRFTPRFQAF
+1216 SLLFRFTPRFQSF

-1279 APHEDFVVKTLECWA
+1279 APREDFVVKTLECWA

>member
-1 MESEMYIKDQNEEE
+1 METNMYISNEPQN
-15 VIEYNLNSKKNG
+15 NG
-27 QQQQITMKYAS
+27 HSGTKYAS
-38 TNSIPSTMEEEN
+38 TNSIPSMVEKESS
-50 ENTFD
+50 FAKLIGAVG
-55 RRIMGER
+55 RRD
-62 FAGVRSA
+62 S
-69 ASAAI
+69 SAI
-74 LRESTTGTGTTTNST
+74 LRDNKG
-89 TTNTNPST
+89 
-97 VSAVKARRYSVL
+97 RRHSVL

-115 RDSLWQRARRT
+115 RDSLFQKARRG
-126 STFEEKENAKQQKI
+126 SVIEEKENAKHVQKD
-140 VYGKEKRRS
+140 KRRAS
-149 SDSGAAR
+149 EGGR
-156 RGSVFYVTDDLLEEK
+156 RCSVFYVSQDLLEEN
-171 QDVIVNKEEERAAI
+171 QELLENERIQADVEG
-185 IEAKKGRRKSWHPL
+185 KKARRKSWHILAKPPKL
-199 AGVKPSKSERKRKK
+199 DRKRRKGIAGVPTQ
-213 AVVGAPPEQVA
+213 VG
-224 SAEALYTHTRQKR
+224 SADGLYAQARQKR

-244 VPDSVSRSKSRSV
+244 VPDSVSRSRRMSQDVPHSRSTENLTGSYFRSKSRSV
-257 DHGFTAPFDLDTLRN
+257 DHGFAAPFDWDSSKN

-277 FESVDKLSKDSDN
+277 FESVDEFTKDSDT
-290 ESKDGSTTQE
+290 ESEDGSST
-300 KRHGRISQPN
+300 RLNFNIIP
-310 NTIAYTV
+310 YTV

-337 SKLNRLGSTFI
+337 SKFNRLGSTFI
-348 YSGQQLWVPNKGEG
+348 YPGQQLWIPVEGEG
-362 RAGGGTITDAPS
+362 RTKAGTTDAPS
-374 PDPPQDHDSQDDL
+374 PVPCHDHDSQDDL

-395 DNLRP
+395 DSLRP
-400 VSPKPGHIER
+400 VSPKPSHMER

-415 GSGNAVTEDDE
+415 GVTSTVIEEEE

-501 GHTKS
+501 GHTES
-506 GNLDKKPDIY
+506 GKLDKKPEIY

-521 SQGDSQ
+521 TQSDNV
-527 KSQSP
+527 KCQSP
-532 GKDETFPE
+532 EKEESFPE
-540 LAGDDNESVC
+540 LTADDSENVC
-550 SCAER
+550 SSTER
-555 EGDAFPKAFD
+555 DGDAFPKAFERD
-565 RELVT
+565 FVT
-570 PTNLQSQDDNLATT
+570 PTNLQNEEDATTT
-584 KEKEEKEKD
+584 KEKEKEKE
-593 STEKEPCVGGQAS
+593 TKEVCGGGQAS
-606 RTLEERRRSMLDHHW
+606 RTLEERRRSLLDHHW
-621 AVPSKDRSTFSVDD
+621 PVPSKDQYPWPVED
-635 EQQDSLNSDKTE
+635 EQQNSLNSDKTDT
-647 SAKSNAIPEDE
+647 AKSKVIPEDE
-658 EGSLVKLSCHDS
+658 EGSLVKQSCHDS

-675 DPNPPLPVVQPMPS
+675 DPNPPFPVVQPNPT

-694 DADIVLSSE
+694 DADIVLSSD

-714 ITTSSLD
+714 VTTDSLD
-721 SGPNINGRKK
+721 TGTAVNGRKK
-731 ASSVSFSLD
+731 ASSVSFSLE
-740 SNSEEPEKD
+740 SNNAEEPEKD
-749 EEHKDDD
+749 EDHKDDD
-756 KQESRKNKMLKRLS
+756 KQETRRNKMLKRLS
-770 YPLSWVGMEGLT
+770 YPLSWMEGLT
-782 GDREEENKSVSDRVS
+782 GEKEDETKSSGSDKVS

-816 SSPINLVSDFS
+816 
-827 SGLFAK
+827 
-833 TPSEESGGGGRAGG
+833 R
-847 TPPLIAS
+847 
-854 SLSQDSGNAQFS
+854 
-866 PGPGG
+866 
-871 LIGRSSVGTFIRQ
+871 RSSVGTFIRQ

-892 SSVDSNRGSKSLTQ
+892 SSVDSSRGSKTSST

-916 SVEDMPGLFVSFDI
+916 SVEDMPELFVSFDK
-930 QAPNF
+930 
-935 PELEGLE
+935 

-948 RSCEDPPLY
+948 HSCEDPPLY

-991 VPRNRVDDLYRF
+991 IPRNRVDDLYRF
-1003 IHAWVPNLYGELDEN
+1003 IHAWVPSLYGELDEN
-1018 YWRER
+1018 YWRDR

-1037 LTPQESGESG
+1037 LSPHEAGKLG
-1047 ESTEEGKA
+1047 DATEEGKP
-1055 RNQDGDEISE
+1055 RQDSDEISD

-1070 WELIKAPY
+1070 WE
-1078 VKLYTILKTSSTSAD
+1078 
-1093 SEQVQD
+1093 
-1099 PEVLSMSEELRR
+1099 VLSMSEDLRR
-1111 ALYANSAVS
+1111 VLYTNSAVS
-1120 LDNDIIVPDLVGTTE
+1120 IDNDVIVPELVGTTE

-1141 REHLCRHLP
+1141 REQLCRHLP

-1172 SMYRKMGKIESPILL
+1172 SMYRKMAKIESPILL

-1197 GALTSCALHVS
+1197 GALTSCSLHVS

-1216 SLLFRFTPRFQAF
+1216 SLLFKFTPRFQAF
-1229 NWTGDNLYFIKGNN
+1229 HWTGDNLYFIKGNN

-1279 APHEDFVVKTLECWA
+1279 APREDFVVKTLECWA

>member
-1 MESEMYIKDQNEEE
+1 MASAMYMAES
-15 VIEYNLNSKKNG
+15 NG
-27 QQQQITMKYAS
+27 QAGGAGTPKFAS
-38 TNSIPSTMEEEN
+38 TNSIPALVEESS
-50 ENTFD
+50 
-55 RRIMGER
+55 ILG
-62 FAGVRSA
+62 RSG
-69 ASAAI
+69 SIEMSPEI
-74 LRESTTGTGTTTNST
+74 LRE
-89 TTNTNPST
+89 P
-97 VSAVKARRYSVL
+97 KARRYSVL
-109 EDLKAR
+109 DDLRAR
-115 RDSLWQRARRT
+115 RDSLFQRARRA
-126 STFEEKENAKQQKI
+126 SIFEEKENGA
-140 VYGKEKRRS
+140 RS
-149 SDSGAAR
+149 SDKEKSKDKRRGSEGNR
-156 RGSVFYVTDDLLEEK
+156 RGSVFYVSDDLLEENT
-171 QDVIVNKEEERAAI
+171 DLSANENSPRETE
-185 IEAKKGRRKSWHPL
+185 IEMAAKKGRRKSWHPL
-199 AGVKPSKSERKRKK
+199 AKAPKLDRKRRK
-213 AVVGAPPEQVA
+213 GVA
-224 SAEALYTHTRQKR
+224 GGGSASETGSTEGLYNSRQKR
-237 PSWWNIF
+237 LSWWNIF
-244 VPDSVSRSKSRSV
+244 VPDSVGRSRRMSQQDVTQTRSTENLTASGFFRSKSRSV
-257 DHGFTAPFDLDTLRN
+257 DHGFTMPYDLDSLRS
-272 KVEGR
+272 KVESR
-277 FESVDKLSKDSDN
+277 FESVDKLSKDSDS
-290 ESKDGSTTQE
+290 ESKDGSVAME
-300 KRHGRISQPN
+300 KKHSRLCQPE

-317 GDRDTLTSV
+317 GDRDTLISV

-337 SKLNRLGSTFI
+337 TKLNRLGSTFV
-348 YSGQQLWVPNKGEG
+348 YPGQQLWVPTKGEAHPG
-362 RAGGGTITDAPS
+362 AGSGPAAPS
-374 PDPPQDHDSQDDL
+374 PDPCRDHHDTQDDL
-387 PPEEKELL
+387 PAEERDLL
-395 DNLRP
+395 DTLRP
-400 VSPKPGHIER
+400 VSPKPGHMER
-410 VKTPL
+410 IKTPQN
-415 GSGNAVTEDDE
+415 SSATIDEDE
-426 QPFKERFLKINVRH
+426 PAYRERFLKINVRH

-501 GHTKS
+501 SHTDAS
-506 GNLDKKPDIY
+506 NVDKKPEIY

-521 SQGDSQ
+521 SVSD
-527 KSQSP
+527 KSLSP
-532 GKDETFPE
+532 GKDEHFPE
-540 LAGDDNESVC
+540 LVVDDNESVC

-565 RELVT
+565 RQLVAPNT
-570 PTNLQSQDDNLATT
+570 LQNDEGSVPTKDKDKDDDNESSG
-584 KEKEEKEKD
+584 KE
-593 STEKEPCVGGQAS
+593 SSGGTGQAN

-621 AVPSKDRSTFSVDD
+621 AVPSKDRLSFSVDD
-635 EQQDSLNSDKTE
+635 EQQDSLNSDKAE
-647 SAKSNAIPEDE
+647 SSKPIAIPEDE
-658 EGSLVKLSCHDS
+658 EGSLVKQSCYDS

-675 DPNPPLPVVQPMPS
+675 EPNPPLPVVQPIPS

-694 DADIVLSSE
+694 DADIVLSSD

-714 ITTSSLD
+714 ITTTVTTLEAT
-721 SGPNINGRKK
+721 PAINGRKK

-740 SNSEEPEKD
+740 SNAEEPEKD
-749 EEHKDDD
+749 DEHKDED
-756 KQESRKNKMLKRLS
+756 KQETRRNKMLKRLS
-770 YPLSWVGMEGLT
+770 YPLSWMEGLT
-782 GDREEENKSVSDRVS
+782 GEKEDENKSISDKNT

-833 TPSEESGGGGRAGG
+833 TPSEESAGRAGG
-847 TPPLIAS
+847 TPPLTAS
-854 SLSQDSGNAQFS
+854 TLSQDIGNPQFS

-892 SSVDSNRGSKSLTQ
+892 SSVDSSRGSNKIS
-906 APRLDYRSMV
+906 AAPPRLDYRSMV
-916 SVEDMPGLFVSFDI
+916 SVDDMPELFVSFDI

-991 VPRNRVDDLYRF
+991 VPRDRVDDLYRF
-1003 IHAWVPNLYGELDEN
+1003 IHAWVPSLYGELDED
-1018 YWRER
+1018 YWREK

-1037 LTPQESGESG
+1037 LSPQESGEAGETTDEGKGNSG
-1047 ESTEEGKA
+1047 EIT
-1055 RNQDGDEISE
+1055 E

-1070 WELIKAPY
+1070 W
-1078 VKLYTILKTSSTSAD
+1078 
-1093 SEQVQD
+1093 
-1099 PEVLSMSEELRR
+1099 EVLSMSEELRR
-1111 ALYANSAVS
+1111 ALYANSAIS
-1120 LDNDIIVPDLVGTTE
+1120 LDVDIIPPDLVGTTE

-1172 SMYRKMGKIESPILL
+1172 SMYRKMAKVESPILL
-1187 VIEDTEGNVF
+1187 VIEDTAGNVF
-1197 GALTSCALHVS
+1197 GALTSCSLHVS

-1243 ESLAIGA
+1243 ESLVIGA